1 MRASKVEGVWG
12 QAVLTKNGPKS
23 FCLISS
29 QQPRAS
35 KHGWS
40 GGEILP
46 KSPPKI
52 FQKSSKVSLKSSQ
65 NRRPGV
71 VLGALGA
78 SWRVSE
84 RLGASWGVLG
94 ASWGVLWPSWGRL
107 GASSLAKG
115 RKTWPTWLQ
124 VGFQN
129 QPKIDAKIDR
139 KFDASWDRFLKGFW
153 RILGARMEPCWHP
166 KGTQDVCYLKSTENQ
181 KKL

>member
-1 MRASKVEGVWG
+1 MSASKVEGVWG

-107 GASSLAKG
+107 GASWG
-115 RKTWPTWLQ
+115 RLGSKKVANMAPTW
-124 VGFQN
+124 VPRASQN
-129 QPKIDAKIDR
+129 EEKIDAKIDQ
-139 KFDASWDRFLKGFW
+139 KFDVSWDRFLGGF
-153 RILGARMEPCWHP
+153 
-166 KGTQDVCYLKSTENQ
+166 Y
-181 KKL
+181 

>member
-84 RLGASWGVLG
+84 RLGSSWGVLG

-107 GASSLAKG
+107 GASWLEKGGQHGSNLAP
-115 RKTWPTWLQ
+115 KTE
-124 VGFQN
+124 
-129 QPKIDAKIDR
+129 PKSIKNRSKSQSI
-139 KFDASWDRFLKGFW
+139 FECL
-153 RILGARMEPCWHP
+153 LGS
-166 KGTQDVCYLKSTENQ
+166 DF
-181 KKL
+181 

>member
-107 GASSLAKG
+107 GASWG
-115 RKTWPTWLQ
+115 RLGSKKVANMAPTW
-124 VGFQN
+124 VPRGSQN
-129 QPKIDAKIDR
+129 EEKIDAKIDQ
-139 KFDASWDRFLKGFW
+139 KFDASWNRFLGGFW
-153 RILGARMEPCWHP
+153 WILGTKIEPSWH
-166 KGTQDVCYLKSTENQ
+166 QDGIKNRCQL
-181 KKL
+181 